1 MKRPLIAFALIAAAV
16 PVVASAQSR
25 DRAMTPRA
33 NPSAAVTAEIAFA
46 KLAQEKGQW
55 TAFAQTATKDAVMFV
70 PQMVLAQDWLKGK
83 ANPPKAVTWQPH
95 QVWASCDGSLMV
107 TRGAWQGQGDKSGYF
122 TTVWQRQKDGKYKW
136 VADQGEPLPMPI
148 DAPEMIVAKVAQC
161 PTPEAAKAANTGWK
175 GKNPPVVPFDAT
187 RRAGAAQDGSLTW
200 DVAVQPSG
208 SRTFSVAMLLDGKMT
223 PVQVLD
229 VAAPE
234 G

>member
-1 MKRPLIAFALIAAAV
+1 MKRTLIALALVAATLPAAA
-16 PVVASAQSR
+16 AAQSR

-33 NPSAAVTAEIAFA
+33 NPSAAVAAEIAFA

-95 QVWASCDGSLMV
+95 QVWASCDGSLIV
-107 TRGAWQGQGDKSGYF
+107 TRGAWQGQADASGYF

-136 VADQGEPLPMPI
+136 VADQGEPLPLPL

-161 PTPEAAKAANTGWK
+161 PTAEAARAANTGWK
-175 GKNPPVVPFDAT
+175 GKKPPVVAFDPAQ
-187 RRAGAAQDGSLTW
+187 RAGASQDGSLTW
-200 DVAVQPSG
+200 NVVVQPNG
-208 SRTFSVAMLLDGKMT
+208 ARNFAVNMLLDGKMT

-229 VAAPE
+229 VAPPE